1 MIVWILVAAGA
12 VLLFWPSSKQ
22 ELSPYLPQPKAGMPS
37 YIAAVSALQ
46 TVRHRLVETE
56 QLGDSQVEAIDAL
69 TLALVRGSER

>member
-22 ELSPYLPQPKAGMPS
+22 ESSPYLPQPKTGMPS

-56 QLGDSQVEAIDAL
+56 QLGDPQVEAIDAL